1 MTIVLRQ
8 AVLPAEIEA
17 ARELFLE
24 YQRSLGFDLCFQG
37 FQQELAA
44 LPGPYAPPQGRL
56 YLAMDATEAVGCVAM
71 RDLGGG
77 VAEMK
82 RLYLR
87 PSHRGHRIGRQL
99 AQRIVDDAKAAGYQS
114 LVLDTLPSMTEAQAL
129 YASLGF
135 TDTTPY
141 TANPVQGVRFL
152 QLSLGQ

>member
-8 AVLPAEIEA
+8 ATLPAEIEA

-24 YQRSLGFDLCFQG
+24 YQRSLGIDLCFQG

-56 YLAMDATEAVGCVAM
+56 YLAMEAGEAVGCVAM

-87 PSHRGHRIGRQL
+87 PSHRGQHVGRL
-99 AQRIVDDAKAAGYQS
+99 MAQRIAGDAKATGYQS
-114 LVLDTLPSMTEAQAL
+114 LVLDTLPSMTEARAL

-135 TDTTPY
+135 ADTTPY
-141 TANPVQGVRFL
+141 TANPVQGARFL
-152 QLSLGQ
+152 KLSLGQ